1 MLEQIIMFL
10 GEGEA
15 DMLDLTPYTYLF
27 SMFLKWREMTIFT
40 SLVSTMKIG

>member
-15 DMLDLTPYTYLF
+15 DMVDLRPIYLF
-27 SMFLKWREMTIFT
+27 SKFLKLREMTIFT
-40 SLVSTMKIG
+40 SLVMTIG